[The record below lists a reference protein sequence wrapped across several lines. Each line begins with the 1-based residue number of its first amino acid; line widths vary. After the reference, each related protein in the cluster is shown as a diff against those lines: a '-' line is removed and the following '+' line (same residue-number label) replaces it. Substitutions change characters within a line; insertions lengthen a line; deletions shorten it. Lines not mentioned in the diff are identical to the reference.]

1 MGNSKLIALIIIV
14 ATSLFACNNDDNTN
28 GTKGKL
34 SIQLTDAPFPTD
46 IVEKANV
53 TINKIEIRKSGET
66 EGDKFTILSE
76 EEKTFNLLDLT
87 NGITASLVDLEIE
100 TGSYDLIRLYVTTA
114 SIKIKNIEQ
123 EFELKIP
130 SGSQT
135 GIKIFID
142 PSLEVKGGLTSELLL
157 DFVVSK
163 SFILQGNTNSPAG
176 IKGFSFKP
184 VIKASNL
191 STTGRLTGNVYD
203 AEDAAIEGAQV
214 SIIAADTVYTTSF
227 TDENGEYALLG
238 VDAGTY
244 KVTYEKAGFELVTEE
259 EVEIAA
265 ANATE
270 KNIQLTAVAT
280 TEETTTE
287 E

>member
-14 ATSLFACNNDDNTN
+14 ATSLFACNNDDSTN

-53 TINKIEIRKSGET
+53 TINKIEVRKKGET
-66 EGDKFTILSE
+66 DGEDKFIILSE

-87 NGITASLVDLEIE
+87 NGVTASLVDLEIE
-100 TGSYDLIRLYVTTA
+100 VGTYDLIRLYVSTA

-130 SGSQT
+130 SGAQT
-135 GIKIFID
+135 GIKIFVD
-142 PSLEVKGGLTSELLL
+142 PSIEVKGGLTSELLL

-203 AEDAAIEGAQV
+203 AADAAIEGAQV

-259 EVEIAA
+259 EVEITA

-270 KNIQLTAVAT
+270 KNIQLTAVAA
-280 TEETTTE
+280 TEE
-287 E
+287 